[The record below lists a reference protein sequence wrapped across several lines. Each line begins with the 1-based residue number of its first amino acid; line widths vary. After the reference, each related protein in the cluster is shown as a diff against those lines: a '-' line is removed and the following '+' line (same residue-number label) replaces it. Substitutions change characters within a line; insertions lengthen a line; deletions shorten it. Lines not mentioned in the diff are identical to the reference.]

1 MRQEARFRIRK
12 KLHFGL
18 MYEEM
23 SKPGEIELD
32 DGGSSLKV
40 AINNMVLFFHLHISQ
55 AVLIIAILVLAM

>member
-1 MRQEARFRIRK
+1 
-12 KLHFGL
+12 
-18 MYEEM
+18 M